1 MFIQRVLLL
10 REKKS
15 SPTGVTLRKTPR
27 GREKIKNKKK
37 RERETKKKKSKEKK
51 KKRDE
56 KIEMKKKLGR

>member
-37 RERETKKKKSKEKK
+37 ERETKKKKSKEKK